1 MARSRTS
8 TRQELVQAT
17 DQRLA
22 TFHQQVQD
30 YGAHFRQALPKH
42 VSLEK
47 FQRTLVTAAATN
59 PDLLHAD
66 RRTLFLAGIK
76 CAADGLEPDGR
87 QAALVIYNTKIKR
100 RDPQTRLDVEFRID
114 AVQYMPMI
122 AGIRERMRNTGQVD
136 SADAQVVYEKDAFH
150 YALGDNAYIDH
161 KPPPLNEE
169 RGEIIG
175 AYAIIRLKNGEVLR
189 DVMSRREIEV
199 TRSQSRAK
207 DSLMW
212 TKYYGEAARKTV
224 LRRCSKAAPQT
235 SELERLMDRD
245 DEPLPT
251 ELPALPELSS
261 LPAYQ
266 PKPVEPEPPGQQ
278 TAANQGG
285 EFEVVDLE
293 GQVFDYHEAKTAAE
307 ALRRVYAAAE
317 QRGLAFLTGAVETNA
332 ELQIQLERHGEN
344 FEMPPTEPARPR
356 TEAKADPAGG
366 FFGAEPPEHA
376 HSAPPPADAVQ
387 PFPGDQPSRQIAIPT
402 EKGGGQDYRTW
413 ALALFLPR
421 VRQMNASN
429 DLAMLLGDNEK
440 NLEDA
445 RRHLSAHDLRE
456 LETEITTRWD
466 EIGEIER
473 QEA

>member
-22 TFHQQVQD
+22 TFQQQVQD

-47 FQRTLVTAAATN
+47 FQRTLVTAAAMN

-100 RDPQTRLDVEFRID
+100 RDPQTGLDVEFRID

-251 ELPALPELSS
+251 DLPSLPELSS

-266 PKPVEPEPPGQQ
+266 PKPVEPNPPT
-278 TAANQGG
+278 TAVDNKGG
-285 EFEVVDLE
+285 EFEVVDLD

-317 QRGLAFLTGAVETNA
+317 QRGPAFLDGAIETNS
-332 ELQIQLERHGEN
+332 ELQIQLERHGEK
-344 FEMPPTEPARPR
+344 FEMPQTEPTKPR
-356 TEAKADPAGG
+356 TEAKADSGSG
-366 FFGAEPPEHA
+366 VAEKTEEP
-376 HSAPPPADAVQ
+376 HSASPPADAAP
-387 PFPGDQPSRQIAIPT
+387 PFPGDQPSRSDNLQIPIPNGKSR
-402 EKGGGQDYRTW
+402 EVFRSW
-413 ALALFLPR
+413 AFGLFLPK
-421 VRQMNASN
+421 VKQMKSSN
-429 DLAMLLGDNEK
+429 DLALLLGDNER
-440 NLEDA
+440 NLEDVKRQLGEMDRHELDQEISA
-445 RRHLSAHDLRE
+445 RWA
-456 LETEITTRWD
+456 EIED
-466 EIGEIER
+466 IER
-473 QEA
+473 QPA